1 MEIIKTLN
9 GDELILQ
16 VKGELNVTNSKELE
30 DVVSDSLGGIKKLVF
45 DFTELEY
52 ISSAGLRVILKVCKY
67 LNGVGEVSVINA
79 SESIRSVLE
88 MTGFT
93 KVMKVETR

>member
-52 ISSAGLRVILKVCKY
+52 ISSAGLRILLIAQKIMIKQ
-67 LNGVGEVSVINA
+67 GEMIVRGCNENVMDIFT
-79 SESIRSVLE
+79 I
-88 MTGFT
+88 TGF
-93 KVMKVETR
+93 KDILNIQ

>member
-1 MEIIKTLN
+1 MEIIKSLN

-16 VKGELNVTNSKELE
+16 VKGELNVANSKELE

-52 ISSAGLRVILKVCKY
+52 ISSAGLRILLIAQKIMIKQ
-67 LNGVGEVSVINA
+67 GEMIVRGCNENVMDIFT
-79 SESIRSVLE
+79 I
-88 MTGFT
+88 TGF
-93 KVMKVETR
+93 KDILNIQ